1 MKRNEQLIALGVG
14 IVAVITAVV
23 YYRYQKKE
31 PPKSVFAPDS
41 SIYSKQDY
49 TNLILDSTSLVS
61 FYRSHL
67 VSDSTQK
74 EVSAF
79 YQRRGYQY
87 AWFSDNTLTNAAL
100 NFNQQRQAYISDFA
114 DSSLFNVQIDTL
126 LMEAQIKGQ
135 KFLTNKKNV
144 QALEL
149 LLTTTFFKYTE
160 KVFTG
165 TVKDPIDLDWFIPR
179 KKKNYQA
186 LLDTLVSAKG
196 QPIRQ
201 PVNQYYTL
209 LKEKLTQYRNIEQQG
224 GWDSIDVPKKTLK
237 MGDND
242 SSLLVVKKN
251 LVFWGDLRENDHT
264 TLFTDS
270 LTAAIQRFQ
279 YRMGILSNGKIDVVT
294 INELNRPVSFRI
306 KQIMLNMERLRW
318 VPAEM
323 EQDMLL
329 VNIPEFKLHVFEQG
343 KQAWFCNVVVG
354 KEATKTSI
362 FKGNLSNVV
371 LNPYWVVTNNIINN
385 EILPRLKRNPG
396 YLARNNM
403 EVVSGNKVLNP
414 YTINWGSYKKN
425 VPFTIRQKPG
435 KSNSLGKVKFL
446 FPNSYSIYLHDTPAK
461 SLFGASS
468 RAFSHGC
475 IRVSEPEK
483 LALHVLKGDPSWT
496 TEKLEEIW
504 KSGKEKWIN
513 VRPPLSVYI
522 VYFTAWVDNTGQ
534 LNFRKDLYGLDKTL
548 EKEIFGE

>member
-61 FYRSHL
+61 FYRSNL

-264 TLFTDS
+264 TLFTNS

>member
-23 YYRYQKKE
+23 YYQYQKKE